1 MREENGM
8 KLTSKLLTIYFVL
21 AVSNIFAAPQII
33 CTTPRE
39 SKVVLIKDRSI
50 AFSTPEKLI
59 NQRSVASVSSVRTK
73 LEGSGFT
80 KIIFLDGIKHTIHI
94 ESKDNFSDVNDYM
107 VMRSQ
112 EGHEMTYP
120 LTCSR

>member
-1 MREENGM
+1 M
-8 KLTSKLLTIYFVL
+8 KLTTKLLTIYFVL

-50 AFSTPEKLI
+50 AFSTPERLI

-73 LEGSGFT
+73 LEG
-80 KIIFLDGIKHTIHI
+80 
-94 ESKDNFSDVNDYM
+94 
-107 VMRSQ
+107 
-112 EGHEMTYP
+112 
-120 LTCSR
+120 